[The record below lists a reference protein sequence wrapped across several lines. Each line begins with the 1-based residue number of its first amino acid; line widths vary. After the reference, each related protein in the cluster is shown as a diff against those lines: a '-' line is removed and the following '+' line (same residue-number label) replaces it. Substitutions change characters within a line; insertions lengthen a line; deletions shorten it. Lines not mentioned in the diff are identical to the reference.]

1 MSSIAFAR
9 AFVSASTERL
19 WINAFEELPNPDL
32 MHTHSEMDNGPEFIT
47 HASLSQCIGDESG
60 AQ

>member
-9 AFVSASTERL
+9 AFASASTERL

-32 MHTHSEMDNGPEFIT
+32 MHRHLEMDNGPEFIT
-47 HASLSQCIGDESG
+47 HASLLQCVGDGSG